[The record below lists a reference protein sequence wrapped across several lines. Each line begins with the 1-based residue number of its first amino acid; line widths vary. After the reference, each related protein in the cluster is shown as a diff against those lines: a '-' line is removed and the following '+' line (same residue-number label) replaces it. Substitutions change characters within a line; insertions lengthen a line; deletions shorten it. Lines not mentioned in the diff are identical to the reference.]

1 MDEEITAMDEKHIG
15 KSDRDLLIQ
24 VVNDMG
30 WVKKFMVDHLAHHR
44 KLFFAGLG
52 IILSLLMAMGLYI
65 FTQ

>member
-1 MDEEITAMDEKHIG
+1 MDEKHVG

-44 KLFFAGLG
+44 KLFYTGVG
-52 IILSLLMAMGLYI
+52 IVITLLISMGLLI
-65 FTQ
+65 LAQ

>member
-1 MDEEITAMDEKHIG
+1 MDEKHVG

-30 WVKKFMVDHLAHHR
+30 WVKKFMVSHLAHHR

-52 IILSLLMAMGLYI
+52 IIGSLLLAMGLFI
-65 FTQ
+65 LTK

>member
-1 MDEEITAMDEKHIG
+1 MDEKHIG

-44 KLFFAGLG
+44 KLFFTGLG
-52 IILSLLMAMGLYI
+52 IVGSFVLAMVLMALRG
-65 FTQ
+65 